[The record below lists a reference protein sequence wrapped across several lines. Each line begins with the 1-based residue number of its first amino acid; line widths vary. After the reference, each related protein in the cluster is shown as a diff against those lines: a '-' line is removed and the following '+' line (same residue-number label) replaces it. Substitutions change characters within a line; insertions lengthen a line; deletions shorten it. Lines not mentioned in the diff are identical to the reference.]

1 MRVAAGNGRG
11 ADAARAGMAPS
22 RPCLARGVAR
32 MRIAVNGWLVLA
44 ALVFP
49 LATVSAEPAGPAAT
63 SVMRV
68 AGGEVTIGLDP
79 DALAALDLQLAGTD
93 RARDV
98 IDGVRGRREH
108 RARFDAREGDLDL
121 RLEDGIV
128 VALGAGTL
136 HYAGG
141 PVFTHAGRRIAL
153 AGFGLRASAAAPLD
167 LELVDAGGTVWF
179 GADHAHHGIEEGE
192 PRRFAMRAM
201 NLRLSPHFARVLGDA
216 ARANLVVGS
225 LDLVVQ
231 VEGAGSAQAGRAC
244 SAPWP
249 APGLRTDV
257 ALIRSN
263 LSGFWDA
270 VYAPRCGRPPL
281 PDGGACTATD
291 DDGFVVIGADA
302 SLRNVGETAIPW
314 HARFSGNHPPHGGD
328 QHPVLV
334 WNLYRIGADGRIRQ
348 IGASG
353 AKHAFYSV
361 NRNCGCAGGNVFW
374 PGCDDI
380 YSFAS
385 NDNGGGV
392 QHLAPR
398 AEIIPYGVRWA
409 RCGSAWD
416 SDCDGRMDAGSG
428 AQDLYQHRLLARE
441 RDLLPPLADGADYLF
456 EYWYLVRDDG
466 DLYNTIGH
474 RRIRPRKLGAN
485 WSVQLVDATPPHFD
499 FHVGPALDRWVDRAQ
514 PPAHAANREL
524 ATPDGRARI
533 AAKATDLGDG
543 RWRYEYAVM
552 NFDYARVAIDPVH
565 PREPDLRLLAQ
576 RGFARFEVQLP
587 AGVRAQEIASA
598 GLGDATAGAWRA
610 RQRGRAVEWTAPSL
624 ANTLE
629 WGMLRHF
636 EFVAAVAPG
645 VAAVQLA
652 GAAMPQAPEQVHAMQ
667 LPGPMAPSAK
677 PPSP

>member
-1 MRVAAGNGRG
+1 
-11 ADAARAGMAPS
+11 
-22 RPCLARGVAR
+22 
-32 MRIAVNGWLVLA
+32 MRIALNGWLVLA
-44 ALVFP
+44 ALLFP
-49 LATVSAEPAGPAAT
+49 VASAWAEPAAT

-68 AGGEVTIGLDP
+68 AGGEATIGLDP
-79 DALAALDLQLAGTD
+79 DALAMLDLRLAGTD
-93 RARDV
+93 RARDIV
-98 IDGVRGRREH
+98 EGVRGRRQH
-108 RARFDAREGDLDL
+108 RARYDARDGDLDL
-121 RLEDGIV
+121 RLEEGIV

-136 HYAGG
+136 HYTGG
-141 PVFTHAGRRIAL
+141 PRFNHAGRPIDL
-153 AGFGLRASAAAPLD
+153 AGFGLRASVAAPLD
-167 LELVDAGGTVWF
+167 LELVDADGIVWF
-179 GADHAHHGIEEGE
+179 RADHAHHGIEDGE
-192 PRRFAMRAM
+192 PGRFAMRAM
-201 NLRLSPHFARVLGDA
+201 NLRLSPHLARVLDQP
-216 ARANLVVGS
+216 ARADMVVGS
-225 LDLVVQ
+225 LDLVVKI
-231 VEGAGSAQAGRAC
+231 EGAGSAQAGRAC

-249 APGLRTDV
+249 AAGLRTDV

-281 PDGGACTATD
+281 PDGGACTAAA

-314 HARFSGNHPPHGGD
+314 HASFSGNHPPHGGD

-353 AKHAFYSV
+353 AKHAFFSV

-416 SDCDGRMDAGSG
+416 ADCDGRMDPGSG
-428 AQDLYQHRLLARE
+428 AQDLFQYRLLARE
-441 RDLLPPLADGADYLF
+441 RDLLPPLADGAEYLF
-456 EYWYLVRDDG
+456 EYWYLVRDDR
-466 DLYNTIGH
+466 DLYNTMGH
-474 RRIRPRKLGAN
+474 RRIQPRKLGAN
-485 WSVQLVDATPPHFD
+485 WSVQLVDATAPHFD
-499 FHVGPALDRWVDRAQ
+499 FFVGPALDRWVDRAR

-524 ATPDGRARI
+524 ATPDGRARV
-533 AAKATDLGDG
+533 AAKAIDLGDG

-552 NFDYARVAIDPVH
+552 NFDYARVAIDPAH
-565 PREPDLRLLAQ
+565 AREPNLRLLAHG
-576 RGFARFEVQLP
+576 GFARFEVELP
-587 AGVRAQEIASA
+587 PGVRANEIASA
-598 GLGDATAGAWRA
+598 GLGDAAGGAWLA
-610 RQRGRAVEWTAPSL
+610 RQRGRTVEWTAPSL

-645 VAAVQLA
+645 VAAAQLA
-652 GAAMPQAPEQVHAMQ
+652 GAAMPQASEQVHAMQ
-667 LPGPMAPSAK
+667 MPGPAAPSAK